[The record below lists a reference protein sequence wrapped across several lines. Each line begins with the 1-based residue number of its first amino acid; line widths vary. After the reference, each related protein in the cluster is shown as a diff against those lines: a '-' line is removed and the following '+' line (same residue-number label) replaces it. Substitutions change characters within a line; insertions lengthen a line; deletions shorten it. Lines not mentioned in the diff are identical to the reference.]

1 LSEGDFALSNWQAWI
16 SSKAKTRRVMLP
28 LLGLIFASV
37 IVGVSFYRQP
47 SRTDEL
53 ARIVSFTCSRYMG
66 NGTFAV
72 DVVANLSDGM
82 DQDEALRVAAKIL
95 ERVVL
100 KQEMYTRPPEA
111 YSLSAY
117 VHDAGIWTVELDVS
131 YANAYY
137 CRRFLFARIVHERF
151 EVHINPI
158 ERTAVYYSTLTGS
171 H

>member
-1 LSEGDFALSNWQAWI
+1 
-16 SSKAKTRRVMLP
+16 MLP

-37 IVGVSFYRQP
+37 IVGVSFYRLP

-82 DQDEALRVAAKIL
+82 DQDEALRVAARVL
-95 ERVVL
+95 ERVV
-100 KQEMYTRPPEA
+100 ERGTYTRPPEA

-117 VHDAGIWTVELDVS
+117 VHDAGIWTVELDVA
-131 YANAYY
+131 YTNAYY
-137 CRRFLFARIVHERF
+137 CRRFLFARIIHERF
-151 EVHINPI
+151 AVHINPI